1 MGDIPPPRGG
11 PMQDPRGM
19 RGDPRGGMGNMDPRM
34 RGDMR
39 GDMRGFPGPPAM
51 MGGGGR
57 PGMMDDRTRGGH
69 MDDRRMSGPGAPGNA
84 SRPGGMG
91 PAGDYRG
98 DRMGPSGVGG
108 LGGPD
113 GRRGPGGPGGAG
125 AQAPA
130 AHASQPEKAPEP
142 AKQKL
147 TVDQMEKRITST
159 LEEYVEIIE
168 QNEVVETLKEL
179 ASREC
184 YPFVIFKAVE
194 MCCDVSKHK
203 DCLVSPFVIRLPLRS
218 CARAFMLFVRGAM
231 VEGVCDGVGVWMRLG
246 LLCAGEAAWPDV

>member
-1 MGDIPPPRGG
+1 MGDIRPPRDG

-19 RGDPRGGMGNMDPRM
+19 RGDPRGGMGNMDPRV
-34 RGDMR
+34 RGDVR
-39 GDMRGFPGPPAM
+39 GDMRGFPGPGPPGM

-98 DRMGPSGVGG
+98 DRMGPSGVGV
-108 LGGPD
+108 LGGAD
-113 GRRGPGGPGGAG
+113 GRRGAGGPGGAG
-125 AQAPA
+125 AQAQA
-130 AHASQPEKAPEP
+130 AHVSQPEKAPEP

-159 LEEYVEIIE
+159 LEEYVEINE
-168 QNEVVETLKEL
+168 LNEVVETLKEL
-179 ASREC
+179 PSKEC
-184 YPFVIFKAVE
+184 YHFVIFKAVE

-203 DCLVSPFVIRLPLRS
+203 DCLVCPFVIRLPLRCS
-218 CARAFMLFVRGAM
+218 ARAFMFFVRRAK
-231 VEGVCDGVGVWMRLG
+231 VAGVRDRGRMD
-246 LLCAGEAAWPDV
+246 AAWSAVCR